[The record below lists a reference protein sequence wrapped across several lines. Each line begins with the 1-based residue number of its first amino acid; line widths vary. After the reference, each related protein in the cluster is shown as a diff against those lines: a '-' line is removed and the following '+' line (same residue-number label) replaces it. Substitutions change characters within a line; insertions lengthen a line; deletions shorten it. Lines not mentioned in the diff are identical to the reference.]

1 MKSLSHNA
9 LVKWPHALD
18 YIRALRTRRAYILT
32 KPEKGILIYTD
43 AAQHEN
49 AKRVNEVYARA
60 GLDWQVSAEEC
71 PD

>member
-1 MKSLSHNA
+1 MKWL
-9 LVKWPHALD
+9 HALD
-18 YIRALRTRRAYILT
+18 YIRALRTRRAYNPT
-32 KPEKGILIYTD
+32 KLKKGIPIYTD
-43 AAQHEN
+43 AAQYEN